1 MPSETQ
7 PEPTGSP
14 LPEEL
19 SSESER
25 TVQARHSALRIDVT
39 LSVGY
44 TRERPGIS
52 DHWEMRVSTIG
63 LMIAGALVTLVILA
77 VLLPHILS
85 LLSGL

>member
-1 MPSETQ
+1 MESR
-7 PEPTGSP
+7 

-19 SSESER
+19 VSESER
-25 TVQARHSALRIDVT
+25 SVQARRSSLRIDIT

-77 VLLPHILS
+77 ILLPHILS
-85 LLSGL
+85 LLSGS

>member
-1 MPSETQ
+1 MSL

>member
-1 MPSETQ
+1 MSQ
-7 PEPTGSP
+7 PEPTESP
-14 LPEEL
+14 RPDEL
-19 SSESER
+19 ISESER
-25 TVQARHSALRIDVT
+25 TIQARLSSLRIDIT

-77 VLLPHILS
+77 ILLPHILS
-85 LLSGL
+85 LLSGS

>member
-1 MPSETQ
+1 ME

-19 SSESER
+19 SSVSER
-25 TVQARHSALRIDVT
+25 TLQARLSSLRIDIT

-52 DHWEMRVSTIG
+52 DRWEMRVSTIG

-85 LLSGL
+85 LITGG

>member
-1 MPSETQ
+1 MG

-19 SSESER
+19 SSVSER
-25 TVQARHSALRIDVT
+25 SVAARHSSLRIDVT

-44 TRERPGIS
+44 TRERPGVT

-77 VLLPHILS
+77 ILLPHILS
-85 LLSGL
+85 LLAGL

>member
-7 PEPTGSP
+7 PESTEPS

-19 SSESER
+19 SSVSER
-25 TVQARHSALRIDVT
+25 TIQARLSSLRIDIT

-44 TRERPGIS
+44 TRERPGIT

-77 VLLPHILS
+77 ILLPHILS
-85 LLSGL
+85 LLAGL